1 MGTAAT
7 PGPTC
12 VTIHSSTSGPA
23 VGALPS
29 SSSGEGAAETP
40 KEDMC
45 GEGWGLLT
53 SDPPQAGPS
62 SGDPGAHE
70 VGQACA
76 QILVVL
82 GLPTPTQS
90 SEMTFVLN

>member
-1 MGTAAT
+1 M
-7 PGPTC
+7 
-12 VTIHSSTSGPA
+12 
-23 VGALPS
+23 GALPS

-40 KEDMC
+40 RGDMC
-45 GEGWGLLT
+45 GEGWGLLLT

-76 QILVVL
+76 QILLVL

-90 SEMTFVLN
+90 SEMTFVRN